1 MKPDWD
7 TLMADYQDSKDSL
20 VGDVDCTAGGK
31 SLCEKHDIKG
41 YPTIK
46 YGDPTDMKDYEG
58 ERKLDA
64 FKTFAAENL
73 GPTCGPATIDLC
85 DEVDKKFITKF
96 QKWDIDE
103 LDLAI
108 EEKDAKMK
116 NIEAAGKKTVDAI
129 QKQITDLQE
138 KGKNEEAKTKKSI
151 EKEQK
156 TVGYKFMLAVKASRP
171 SMTVDPDADPDL
183 DVDAEKPPDATAGNG
198 ETEDL

>member
-58 ERKLDA
+58 ERTLAA
-64 FKTFAAENL
+64 FKSFAAENL
-73 GPTCGPATIDLC
+73 GPTCGPDTIDLC

-116 NIEAAGKKTVDAI
+116 NIEAAEKKTVDAI

-156 TVGYKFMLAVKASRP
+156 SVGYKFMLAVKASRP

-183 DVDAEKPPDATAGNG
+183 DVPAGEG
-198 ETEDL
+198 EGEGKEDL

>member
-1 MKPDWD
+1 
-7 TLMADYQDSKDSL
+7 
-20 VGDVDCTAGGK
+20 
-31 SLCEKHDIKG
+31 
-41 YPTIK
+41 
-46 YGDPTDMKDYEG
+46 
-58 ERKLDA
+58 
-64 FKTFAAENL
+64 
-73 GPTCGPATIDLC
+73 
-85 DEVDKKFITKF
+85 
-96 QKWDIDE
+96 
-103 LDLAI
+103 
-108 EEKDAKMK
+108 
-116 NIEAAGKKTVDAI
+116 VDAI

>member
-103 LDLAI
+103 LDMAI
-108 EEKDAKMK
+108 EEKDASM
-116 NIEAAGKKTVDAI
+116 
-129 QKQITDLQE
+129 
-138 KGKNEEAKTKKSI
+138 KSI
-151 EKEQK
+151 EKAGQK
-156 TVGYKFMLAVKASRP
+156 NRGCHTKADYGLAREGK
-171 SMTVDPDADPDL
+171 
-183 DVDAEKPPDATAGNG
+183 E
-198 ETEDL
+198 